1 MAVTDAVINRG
12 TSGVLLPK
20 EVSSEIWA
28 KTLEQSAVMQLA
40 RRISLPGAGMEFQT
54 ITGEPTAAWVN
65 ETEEKAVSKHSFG
78 SKAMKGYTMA
88 VILPFSNQFRRDKS
102 ALYQEMIDRAP
113 NALGAK
119 LDRSVFG
126 IDDVPGELFD
136 SLATATAVDIE
147 TDTWKGLVTAD
158 ATVAASDFILDGWAI
173 APKAKTLLLTA
184 KDGMDRPLF
193 INSMTADNS
202 VPALMGHPTYVKK
215 GVYKAGTP
223 EQLGFAGDWNQ
234 ALYGVV
240 EDISVSISDQATLN
254 IDGEQVNL
262 WQRNMF
268 AVRFEFEVGF
278 RVKDINAF
286 VKLTGAATE

>member
-1 MAVTDAVINRG
+1 MAITDSVINRG

-28 KTLEQSAVMQLA
+28 KTLENSAVMQLA
-40 RRISLPGAGMEFQT
+40 RRIALPGAGMEFQT
-54 ITGEPTAAWVN
+54 ITGEPTAEWVG
-65 ETEEKAVSKHSFG
+65 EMEEKAVSKHTLG

-102 ALYQEMIDRAP
+102 ALYDEMVNRAP
-113 NALGAK
+113 NALGTK

-126 IDDVPGELFD
+126 IDAVPGELFD
-136 SLATATAVDIE
+136 SMADVTAVDIE
-147 TDTWKGLVTAD
+147 TDTWAGLVTAD
-158 ATVAASDFILDGWAI
+158 ATIAAADYITNGWAI
-173 APKAKTLLLTA
+173 APKAKSMLLTA
-184 KDGMDRPLF
+184 KDGMQRPLF
-193 INSMTADNS
+193 INSMVNDNS
-202 VPALMGHPTYVKK
+202 VPALLGHPTYVKK
-215 GVYKAGTP
+215 GVYKAGEP
-223 EQLGFAGDWNQ
+223 DQLGFAGDWDQ

-240 EDISVSISDQATLN
+240 EDISVSISDQASLN

-278 RVKDINAF
+278 RLKDPEAF
-286 VKLTGAATE
+286 VKLVGKN